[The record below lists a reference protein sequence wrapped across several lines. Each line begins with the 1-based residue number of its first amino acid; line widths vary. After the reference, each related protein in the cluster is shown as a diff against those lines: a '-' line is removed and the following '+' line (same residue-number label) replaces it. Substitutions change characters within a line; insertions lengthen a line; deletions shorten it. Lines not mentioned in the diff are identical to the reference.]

1 MNAARLNHACA
12 FLGLVVSVTASGQDF
27 TIDWHTVD
35 GGGEMF
41 TSGGS
46 FELSGT
52 IGQPD
57 AGEMTGGDFELV
69 GGYWAISGGDSPPCD
84 PCDMNCDGTIDAG
97 DIEDF
102 IDILFNGATPCDPTC
117 TGDTNG
123 DGLID
128 AGDIEG
134 FINCLFP

>member
-1 MNAARLNHACA
+1 M
-12 FLGLVVSVTASGQDF
+12 TASRLAGLIVTLAAAAAVAHAQDF
-27 TIDWHTVD
+27 TIDWYTID

-41 TSGGS
+41 STGGD

-57 AGEMTGGDFELV
+57 AGQAMTGGDFELN
-69 GGYWAISGGDSPPCD
+69 GGFWAIGSTSSTCDS
-84 PCDMNCDGTIDAG
+84 CDMNCDGVVNAV

-102 IDILFNGATPCDPTC
+102 INILFNGQIPCDTC

-123 DGLID
+123 DGFVD
-128 AGDIEG
+128 AADIEG
-134 FINCLFP
+134 FIACLFP

>member
-1 MNAARLNHACA
+1 M
-12 FLGLVVSVTASGQDF
+12 TASRLVGLIVTLAAAAAAAHAQDF
-27 TIDWHTVD
+27 TIDWHTID

-41 TSGGS
+41 STGGD

-52 IGQPD
+52 IGQAD
-57 AGEMTGGDFELV
+57 AGDAMTGGDFELT
-69 GGYWAISGGDSPPCD
+69 GGFWVVTSTCDS
-84 PCDMNCDGTIDAG
+84 CDMNCDGVVDAG

-102 IDILFNGATPCDPTC
+102 INILFNGQTPCDTC

-123 DGLID
+123 DGSVD

-134 FINCLFP
+134 FIACLFP